1 MTDPR
6 YLTYVKSIA
15 ESLYGIH
22 KELIKLNQ
30 SNPMPQTQSKPEKKK
45 DEKKPIQPKNFI

>member
-6 YLTYVKSIA
+6 YLTYLKMAA
-15 ESLYGIH
+15 ESLHGIH

-30 SNPMPQTQSKPEKKK
+30 SNPTPQPQSKSEKKK

>member
-1 MTDPR
+1 MLDANIK
-6 YLTYVKSIA
+6 YLKSIA

-30 SNPMPQTQSKPEKKK
+30 SNPAAIVKSENKK

>member
-1 MTDPR
+1 MLDANIK
-6 YLTYVKSIA
+6 YLKSIA

-30 SNPMPQTQSKPEKKK
+30 SNPAPQPKPEKKK
-45 DEKKPIQPKNFI
+45 EKKPIEPKNFI

>member
-1 MTDPR
+1 MDNPINNGQ
-6 YLTYVKSIA
+6 YLKSIA

-22 KELIKLNQ
+22 KELVKLNQ
-30 SNPMPQTQSKPEKKK
+30 SNPAATVKSEKKK

>member
-6 YLTYVKSIA
+6 YLTYLKMAA
-15 ESLYGIH
+15 ESLHGIH
-22 KELIKLNQ
+22 KELVKLNQ
-30 SNPMPQTQSKPEKKK
+30 SNPVPTSQSKSEKKK